1 MMRILLADDH
11 QLILDGLL
19 SVLTKQFPQAECRGV
34 LNKTDLFETLRN
46 ESFDILIQ
54 DIKFGNDNAKDFLAD
69 LKQEFPSLK
78 IVLLSTI
85 SDSVTIKQLSKKV
98 DGYVL
103 KSESLVEIKTAINR
117 LSKGEN
123 YFSTLAQQK
132 MDNLVP
138 DDSIILTKRE
148 REVLEVI
155 MREKSIKQ
163 IAAELF
169 ISEKTVE
176 LHRSNLFIKLDVKN
190 ITGLVKKAIAL
201 NLLDD

>member
-1 MMRILLADDH
+1 MNIIIADDH

-19 SVLTKQFPQAECRGV
+19 SVLTKQFPEAQCHGV
-34 LNKTDLFETLRN
+34 LNKTDLFHSLKQKK
-46 ESFDILIQ
+46 FDLLIQ
-54 DIKFGNDNAKDFLAD
+54 DIKFGNDNAKDFLNE
-69 LKQEFPSLK
+69 LKTEFPHLK

-85 SDSVTIKQLSKKV
+85 SDSVTIKQLSNKV

-103 KSESLVEIKTAINR
+103 KSESLIEIETAIKQ
-117 LSKGEN
+117 LAKGEK
-123 YFSTLAQQK
+123 YFSTMAQKK
-132 MDNLVP
+132 MNQLIP

-163 IAAELF
+163 IAEELY

-176 LHRSNLFIKLDVKN
+176 LHRSNLFIKLNVKN

>member
-1 MMRILLADDH
+1 MNIIIADDH

-19 SVLTKQFPQAECRGV
+19 SVLTKQFPEAQCHGV
-34 LNKTDLFETLRN
+34 LNKTDLFYSLKRKK
-46 ESFDILIQ
+46 FDILIQ
-54 DIKFGNDNAKDFLAD
+54 DIKFGNDNAKDFLNE
-69 LKQEFPSLK
+69 LKKEFPHLK

-85 SDSVTIKQLSKKV
+85 SDSVTIKQLSNKV

-103 KSESLVEIKTAINR
+103 KSESLIEIETAIKQ
-117 LSKGEN
+117 LAKGEK
-123 YFSTLAQQK
+123 YFSTMAQKK
-132 MDNLVP
+132 MNQLIP

-163 IAAELF
+163 IAEELY

-176 LHRSNLFIKLDVKN
+176 LHRSNLFIKLNVKN